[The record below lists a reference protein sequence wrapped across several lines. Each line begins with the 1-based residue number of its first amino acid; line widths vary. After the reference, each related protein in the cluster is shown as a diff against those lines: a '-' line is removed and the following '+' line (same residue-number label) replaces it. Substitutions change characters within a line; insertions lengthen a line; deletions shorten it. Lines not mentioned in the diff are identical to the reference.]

1 MLSQDALHQ
10 PMFAYRFLWGPDPA
24 VTDSAYSTYVGACHG
39 MSKDFLRG
47 VYKNSNPQLSP
58 NAIRTENKPGRKELT
73 TLMQSYFANFLKNGS
88 PNGTKLGTWANWNN
102 LTGVNKIMLFNAT
115 SKKASATMSP
125 MYYSD
130 DETFAKMKA
139 NLLPEEY
146 RILIDVV
153 FKDRFFMPEV
163 IPE

>member
-1 MLSQDALHQ
+1 
-10 PMFAYRFLWGPDPA
+10 
-24 VTDSAYSTYVGACHG
+24 
-39 MSKDFLRG
+39 
-47 VYKNSNPQLSP
+47 
-58 NAIRTENKPGRKELT
+58 
-73 TLMQSYFANFLKNGS
+73 
-88 PNGTKLGTWANWNN
+88 
-102 LTGVNKIMLFNAT
+102 MLFNAT

-163 IPE
+163 IPEQIERGK

>member
-1 MLSQDALHQ
+1 
-10 PMFAYRFLWGPDPA
+10 
-24 VTDSAYSTYVGACHG
+24 
-39 MSKDFLRG
+39 
-47 VYKNSNPQLSP
+47 
-58 NAIRTENKPGRKELT
+58 
-73 TLMQSYFANFLKNGS
+73 
-88 PNGTKLGTWANWNN
+88 
-102 LTGVNKIMLFNAT
+102 MLFNAT